1 MNLEE
6 DKENEILFS
15 SCTNLKYIKNTMV
28 IYVRVTQYFFLK
40 ILFKVTCVFNIYKYV
55 LNNYIWRIEKE
66 KQDKKLSLSD
76 FNNFIPEKI

>member
-1 MNLEE
+1 MLLN
-6 DKENEILFS
+6 ISF
-15 SCTNLKYIKNTMV
+15 LKY
-28 IYVRVTQYFFLK
+28 FLK
-40 ILFKVTCVFNIYKYV
+40 SRVSFNIYKYV

>member
-15 SCTNLKYIKNTMV
+15 SCTNLKDIKNTMV

-40 ILFKVTCVFNIYKYV
+40 ILFKVTCVV
-55 LNNYIWRIEKE
+55 
-66 KQDKKLSLSD
+66 
-76 FNNFIPEKI
+76 